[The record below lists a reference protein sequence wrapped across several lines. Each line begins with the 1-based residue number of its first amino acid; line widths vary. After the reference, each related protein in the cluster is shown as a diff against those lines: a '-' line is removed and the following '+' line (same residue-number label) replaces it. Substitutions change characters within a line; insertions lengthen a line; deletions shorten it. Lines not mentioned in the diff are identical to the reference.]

1 MERTQSCLRQ
11 GQAALRIA
19 SAVGLL
25 AMVVLSGSI
34 FGRLA
39 AAPPP
44 EVEMAGY
51 ATSLIGRSRS
61 QRHNA
66 RLSAEQLN
74 GKIVPAGATF
84 SFAKA
89 VQSWSVD
96 RGYVKAPVSFDGEL
110 VRAFGGGV
118 CQTSSTLYNAALLS
132 GMEILER
139 HSHDFT
145 AHYVPPG
152 QDAAVAFPSL
162 DLRFRNP
169 YRWPVRIVAAT
180 KGERLQ
186 VRILGAQKP
195 ELQYHVT
202 TETLQRTLPSRLAG
216 HGPSDTGSYLRSP
229 GAVGCRVVAYRIG
242 LRGGHAVRR
251 ERLSDDTYRAMDRV
265 VVAGD

>member
-1 MERTQSCLRQ
+1 MKNQTLIRV
-11 GQAALRIA
+11 
-19 SAVGLL
+19 VGAGTVV
-25 AMVVLSGSI
+25 AMVVLSGSV

-51 ATSLIGRSRS
+51 ATTLVGRSRS

-74 GKIVPAGATF
+74 GKIVPPGATF

-89 VQSWSVD
+89 VQSWSAD

-118 CQTSSTLYNAALLS
+118 CQTSTTLYNAALLS
-132 GMEILER
+132 GMEIVER
-139 HSHDFT
+139 HSHEFA

-169 YRWPVRIVAAT
+169 YPFPVRIQAAARN
-180 KGERLQ
+180 ERLK
-186 VRILGAQKP
+186 VRILGARKP
-195 ELQYHVT
+195 DLEYSVA
-202 TETLQRTLPSRLAG
+202 TEVLQRTIPSRLTG
-216 HGPSDTGSYLRSP
+216 SEPGDTGAYIRSP
-229 GAVGCRVVAYRIG
+229 GAVGCRVVAYRLALKDG
-242 LRGGHAVRR
+242 RAVRR

-265 VVAGD
+265 VVTGD

>member
-1 MERTQSCLRQ
+1 MSTYSRKHNHIRLQ
-11 GQAALRIA
+11 IA
-19 SAVGLL
+19 SSVAIVT
-25 AMVVLSGSI
+25 VVALSGSL

-51 ATSLIGRSRS
+51 ATTLMGRSRS

-66 RLSAEQLN
+66 RLAAEQLN
-74 GKIVPAGATF
+74 GKIIPSGATF

-110 VRAFGGGV
+110 VKAFGGGV
-118 CQTSSTLYNAALLS
+118 CQTSTTLYNAALLA
-132 GMEILER
+132 GMEIVER
-139 HSHDFT
+139 HAHDFA

-169 YRWPVRIVAAT
+169 YAWPVRIQAAVR
-180 KGERLQ
+180 GDRLEA
-186 VRILGAQKP
+186 RIFGARKP
-195 ELQYHVT
+195 PLEYRIVT
-202 TETLQRTLPSRLAG
+202 QTLQRTTPSRL
-216 HGPSDTGSYLRSP
+216 TGDASGESGAYLRSP
-229 GAVGCRVVAYRIG
+229 GAVGCRVVAYRLALKNG
-242 LRGGHAVRR
+242 QAVRR
-251 ERLSDDTYRAMDRV
+251 DRLSDDTYRAMNRV
-265 VVAGD
+265 VIAGG